1 MSLEKMESLESKIRK
16 AVEVIAE
23 LKEKNSE
30 LEKKVGDLKNELS
43 SSQENMSLLKAEKE
57 KVNEVIDENRKL
69 IEERDTIKAK
79 IENMISS
86 LDQIDMA

>member
-43 SSQENMSLLKAEKE
+43 SYQENMSLLKAEKE

-69 IEERDTIKAK
+69 IEERDTVKAK